1 MPAGTKSVHF
11 KGFMTE
17 SEPRVPKYQ
26 HRQPVRPEKADEM
39 YPEKWPN
46 YTHNDV
52 ETRITNVLE
61 PLSLFAP
68 YPHEDHREPPV
79 ADDRSHKSLELE
91 RPVTPIDEEVK
102 TQPRD
107 FDRLANYVRRRIAAK
122 PDVPYLSM
130 DDQRNLAGIL
140 IGEVTLIWP
149 EIMKQIDDPFLSPL
163 ENKELNRR
171 IAVHIVTVCEKLFN
185 HYLKKAQVLNERGI
199 FSGPANMSR
208 LKAQLALDANK
219 FLNILTIRRYIVAD
233 IRGKEDSD
241 GDDTD
246 TFTAKFSGK
255 QEISHPPLSFQG
267 MIQSSRPKS
276 KTKKYRYKTAEQE
289 AKEISAAMPALDTN
303 KLMGLVADMPDRDLQ
318 TPSQESDGFMSR
330 AAGKQHMTSE
340 LSLEARSVQKILLK
354 RSRSM
359 PQLQIGEDILE
370 ELGIDAKSVRR
381 DELEEVEIAML
392 KRNNEALDRKA
403 KHPLEEKGPQPGT
416 REYAQNDLKQLMSRP
431 QDRHVGKIDED
442 LPPLL
447 QALTRSAKH
456 DGTKEKVLQ
465 KIKELE
471 EKEKREIEKENIPLR
486 EPTHPQP
493 ATVSAKLPGMTV
505 RASDIRVSERV
516 CMSSITIDR
525 FSTVFNDL
533 MDEIDPVTV
542 KNLDKN
548 LFLGE
553 EITEVYKEIMKT
565 VPSTHLRLDDDV
577 FVVPAADSVNLSG
590 TMASASLNKRKAE
603 RVINPKMRSEK
614 QPPWGADDP
623 KTWVKTPNNPPKNF
637 LGEDIFQPTEILVPG
652 LLQIAA
658 TPSNSPS
665 PSGSSSTPS
674 LDQMSVLRLPFMELL
689 QYEIIYPM
697 HVSPSGLRQK
707 DVQQVPSPSIVRL
720 QSSLEKEHTEFNRG
734 RPDSN
739 SNSRKDGC
747 FLLPPKIA
755 VPLSVPRVVTVGL
768 SNIKVQEN
776 DYLGATFHFYD
787 SDDDDDD
794 YEESAGPQISMYTQ
808 SVGPSSHMP
817 HVGAPKIPKP
827 HSSKVSEIRKRQK
840 VEVEREKKLNDLK
853 EVKNK
858 YEEGMWNCN
867 TILMGGL
874 GKDPGMVE
882 DDDDASSKRQKS
894 ADTTKSAKTLHERA
908 AARHSA
914 RQQEKTSTREFI
926 QSRQSRQ
933 SKVTSVTGTMSKM
946 DTDRSEESAPVEV
959 PLTPQDRLEKV
970 WKSLEMPDSHRLD
983 MAIKYS
989 CNEFYSRLFEVIDR
1003 WEKVTEFI
1011 LKREDL
1017 LAKLEKFERNASDPN
1032 RFFEKGNKGSSVKRL
1047 QEAKQRS
1054 FYYKRIDYYDREIKI
1069 EIDYMM
1075 QQFQDIITYKG
1086 RSYEEKM
1093 KWDRIEMLYWLQ
1105 EERKQNALKY
1115 EAMMKQSVP
1124 MKIKSAHLDPITPPS
1139 TAKVK

>member
-1 MPAGTKSVHF
+1 
-11 KGFMTE
+11 
-17 SEPRVPKYQ
+17 
-26 HRQPVRPEKADEM
+26 
-39 YPEKWPN
+39 
-46 YTHNDV
+46 
-52 ETRITNVLE
+52 
-61 PLSLFAP
+61 
-68 YPHEDHREPPV
+68 
-79 ADDRSHKSLELE
+79 
-91 RPVTPIDEEVK
+91 
-102 TQPRD
+102 
-107 FDRLANYVRRRIAAK
+107 
-122 PDVPYLSM
+122 
-130 DDQRNLAGIL
+130 
-140 IGEVTLIWP
+140 
-149 EIMKQIDDPFLSPL
+149 MKQIDDPFLSTL

-171 IAVHIVTVCEKLFN
+171 ISVHIVTVCEKLFH

-219 FLNILTIRRYIVAD
+219 FLNVLTIRRYIVAD
-233 IRGKEDSD
+233 IRGKDDSE
-241 GDDTD
+241 GDDMD

-276 KTKKYRYKTAEQE
+276 RIKKYRYKTAEQE
-289 AKEISAAMPALDTN
+289 AKEISEAMPALDTN

-318 TPSQESDGFMSR
+318 TPSQESEGFMSR
-330 AAGKQHMTSE
+330 AGKQHLTSE
-340 LSLEARSVQKILLK
+340 VSMEMLSVKKILLK

-359 PQLQIGEDILE
+359 PQLQIGENILE
-370 ELGIDAKSVRR
+370 EIGIDANKVRR

-392 KRNNEALDRKA
+392 KRNNEALERKK
-403 KHPLEEKGPQPGT
+403 KHPLVEEGPQPGT
-416 REYAQNDLKQLMSRP
+416 REYAQNDLKRLMSRA
-431 QDRHVGKIDED
+431 QDKDVGKIDED

-456 DGTKEKVLQ
+456 DGMKKKVEQ

-486 EPTHPQP
+486 EPTQPQP

-553 EITEVYKEIMKT
+553 EITEVYREIMKT
-565 VPSTHLRLDDDV
+565 VPTTHLRLDDDV
-577 FVVPAADSVNLSG
+577 YVVPAADSVNLSG
-590 TMASASLNKRKAE
+590 TMASATLNKRKSE
-603 RVINPKMRSEK
+603 RVINPKLRSQK

-637 LGEDIFQPTEILVPG
+637 LGEDIFQPTTPNMERVHDAMHNPG
-652 LLQIAA
+652 KMSQMLQGDNMPKFVAEKMA
-658 TPSNSPS
+658 RTYASWLQWWK
-665 PSGSSSTPS
+665 STVTS
-674 LDQMSVLRLPFMELL
+674 DDYMK
-689 QYEIIYPM
+689 Y
-697 HVSPSGLRQK
+697 
-707 DVQQVPSPSIVRL
+707 
-720 QSSLEKEHTEFNRG
+720 
-734 RPDSN
+734 
-739 SNSRKDGC
+739 
-747 FLLPPKIA
+747 
-755 VPLSVPRVVTVGL
+755 LSTT
-768 SNIKVQEN
+768 EN
-776 DYLGATFHFYD
+776 DYLGATFHFFD
-787 SDDDDDD
+787 SDDEDEED
-794 YEESAGPQISMYTQ
+794 EESAAPPISIYTHSIPQ
-808 SVGPSSHMP
+808 PSHMTLSG
-817 HVGAPKIPKP
+817 VPKPPKP
-827 HSSKVSEIRKRQK
+827 HSSKVSEMRKRHK
-840 VEVEREKKLNDLK
+840 GEVERERKINELK

-858 YEEGMWNCN
+858 YEEGMWNVN

-874 GKDPGMVE
+874 GKDPALIDE
-882 DDDDASSKRQKS
+882 DDDASSKRQKS
-894 ADTTKSAKTLHERA
+894 ADTTKSAKTLQERA

-914 RQQEKTSTREFI
+914 KLQEKTSTRDFI

-946 DTDRSEESAPVEV
+946 DTERSEESAGADA
-959 PLTPQDRLEKV
+959 PLSPQDRLEKV

-1069 EIDYMM
+1069 EIDYMT
-1075 QQFQDIITYKG
+1075 QHFQDIITYKG

-1115 EAMMKQSVP
+1115 EAMMKQQAVP
-1124 MKIKSAHLDPITPPS
+1124 MKVKTAHLDPITPPS
-1139 TAKVK
+1139 TAQVK

>member
-1 MPAGTKSVHF
+1 
-11 KGFMTE
+11 
-17 SEPRVPKYQ
+17 
-26 HRQPVRPEKADEM
+26 
-39 YPEKWPN
+39 
-46 YTHNDV
+46 
-52 ETRITNVLE
+52 
-61 PLSLFAP
+61 
-68 YPHEDHREPPV
+68 
-79 ADDRSHKSLELE
+79 
-91 RPVTPIDEEVK
+91 
-102 TQPRD
+102 
-107 FDRLANYVRRRIAAK
+107 
-122 PDVPYLSM
+122 
-130 DDQRNLAGIL
+130 
-140 IGEVTLIWP
+140 
-149 EIMKQIDDPFLSPL
+149 MKQIDDPFLSTL

-171 IAVHIVTVCEKLFN
+171 ISVHIVTVCEKLFH

-219 FLNILTIRRYIVAD
+219 FLNVLTIRRYIVAD
-233 IRGKEDSD
+233 IRGKDDSE
-241 GDDTD
+241 GDDMD

-276 KTKKYRYKTAEQE
+276 RIKKYRYKTAEQE
-289 AKEISAAMPALDTN
+289 AKEISEAMPALDTN

-318 TPSQESDGFMSR
+318 TPSQESEGFMSR
-330 AAGKQHMTSE
+330 AGKQHLTSE
-340 LSLEARSVQKILLK
+340 VSMEMLSVKKILLK

-359 PQLQIGEDILE
+359 PQLQIGENILE
-370 ELGIDAKSVRR
+370 EIGIDANKVRR

-392 KRNNEALDRKA
+392 KRNNEALERKK
-403 KHPLEEKGPQPGT
+403 KHPLVEEGPQPGT
-416 REYAQNDLKQLMSRP
+416 REYAQNDLKRLMSRA
-431 QDRHVGKIDED
+431 QDKDVGKIDED

-456 DGTKEKVLQ
+456 DGMKKKVEQ

-486 EPTHPQP
+486 EPTQPQP

-553 EITEVYKEIMKT
+553 EITEVYREIMKT
-565 VPSTHLRLDDDV
+565 VPTTHLRLDDDV
-577 FVVPAADSVNLSG
+577 YVVPAADSVNLSG
-590 TMASASLNKRKAE
+590 TMASATLNKRKSE
-603 RVINPKMRSEK
+603 RVINPKLRSQK

-637 LGEDIFQPTEILVPG
+637 LGEDIFQPTTPNMERVHDAMHNPGKMSQMLQGDNMPKFVAEKMARTYASWLQWWKSTVTSDDYMKYLSTTGKLVPG
-652 LLQIAA
+652 VLEFSA
-658 TPSNSPS
+658 TPSNSS
-665 PSGSSSTPS
+665 SVQEHSSSTRSLSSDKLAILSLPS
-674 LDQMSVLRLPFMELL
+674 MDLKQVLEYYPMDQSSYYIPAEDSVLSEKKSANKCYLNTPDGR
-689 QYEIIYPM
+689 
-697 HVSPSGLRQK
+697 
-707 DVQQVPSPSIVRL
+707 PSPSILKRAG
-720 QSSLEKEHTEFNRG
+720 QNRISNG
-734 RPDSN
+734 TGGDHKDSQTL
-739 SNSRKDGC
+739 
-747 FLLPPKIA
+747 LLPKI
-755 VPLSVPRVVTVGL
+755 PLTHSVPSLLAANL
-768 SNIKVQEN
+768 SNVTIVQEN
-776 DYLGATFHFYD
+776 DYLGATFHFFD
-787 SDDDDDD
+787 SDDEDEED
-794 YEESAGPQISMYTQ
+794 EESAAPPISIYTHSIPQ
-808 SVGPSSHMP
+808 PSHMTLSG
-817 HVGAPKIPKP
+817 VPKPPKP
-827 HSSKVSEIRKRQK
+827 HSSKVSEMRKRHK
-840 VEVEREKKLNDLK
+840 GEVERERKINELK

-858 YEEGMWNCN
+858 YEEGMWNVN

-874 GKDPGMVE
+874 GKDPALIDE
-882 DDDDASSKRQKS
+882 DDDASSKRQKS
-894 ADTTKSAKTLHERA
+894 ADTTKSAKTLQERA

-914 RQQEKTSTREFI
+914 KLQEKTSTRDFI

-946 DTDRSEESAPVEV
+946 DTERSEESAGADA
-959 PLTPQDRLEKV
+959 PLSPQDRLEKV

-1069 EIDYMM
+1069 EIDYMT
-1075 QQFQDIITYKG
+1075 QHFQDIITYKG

-1115 EAMMKQSVP
+1115 EAMMKQQAVP
-1124 MKIKSAHLDPITPPS
+1124 MKVKTAHLDPITPPS
-1139 TAKVK
+1139 TAQVK

>member
-1 MPAGTKSVHF
+1 MVHKRVTTYRRPRHKMPAGTKSVHF

-637 LGEDIFQPTEILVPG
+637 LGEDIFQPTTPNMERVHDAMHNPG
-652 LLQIAA
+652 KMSQMLQGDNMPKFVAEKMA
-658 TPSNSPS
+658 RTYASWLQWWK
-665 PSGSSSTPS
+665 STVTS
-674 LDQMSVLRLPFMELL
+674 DDYMK
-689 QYEIIYPM
+689 Y
-697 HVSPSGLRQK
+697 
-707 DVQQVPSPSIVRL
+707 
-720 QSSLEKEHTEFNRG
+720 
-734 RPDSN
+734 
-739 SNSRKDGC
+739 
-747 FLLPPKIA
+747 
-755 VPLSVPRVVTVGL
+755 LSTT
-768 SNIKVQEN
+768 EN

-827 HSSKVSEIRKRQK
+827 HSSKVSEIR
-840 VEVEREKKLNDLK
+840 EREKKLNDLK

>member
-1 MPAGTKSVHF
+1 
-11 KGFMTE
+11 
-17 SEPRVPKYQ
+17 
-26 HRQPVRPEKADEM
+26 
-39 YPEKWPN
+39 
-46 YTHNDV
+46 
-52 ETRITNVLE
+52 
-61 PLSLFAP
+61 
-68 YPHEDHREPPV
+68 
-79 ADDRSHKSLELE
+79 
-91 RPVTPIDEEVK
+91 
-102 TQPRD
+102 
-107 FDRLANYVRRRIAAK
+107 
-122 PDVPYLSM
+122 
-130 DDQRNLAGIL
+130 
-140 IGEVTLIWP
+140 
-149 EIMKQIDDPFLSPL
+149 MKQIDDPFLSTL

-171 IAVHIVTVCEKLFN
+171 ISVHIVTVCEKLFH

-219 FLNILTIRRYIVAD
+219 FLNVLTIRRYIVAD
-233 IRGKEDSD
+233 IRGKDDSE
-241 GDDTD
+241 GDDMD

-276 KTKKYRYKTAEQE
+276 RIKKYRYKTAEQE
-289 AKEISAAMPALDTN
+289 AKEISEAMPALDTN

-318 TPSQESDGFMSR
+318 TPSQESEGFMSR
-330 AAGKQHMTSE
+330 AGKQHLTSE
-340 LSLEARSVQKILLK
+340 VSMEMLSVKKILLK

-359 PQLQIGEDILE
+359 PQLQIGENILE
-370 ELGIDAKSVRR
+370 EIGIDANKVRR

-392 KRNNEALDRKA
+392 KRNNEALERKK
-403 KHPLEEKGPQPGT
+403 KHPLVEEGPQPGT
-416 REYAQNDLKQLMSRP
+416 REYAQNDLKRLMSRA
-431 QDRHVGKIDED
+431 QDKDVGKIDED

-456 DGTKEKVLQ
+456 DGMKKKVEQ

-486 EPTHPQP
+486 EPTQPQP

-553 EITEVYKEIMKT
+553 EITEVYREIMKT
-565 VPSTHLRLDDDV
+565 VPTTHLRLDDDV
-577 FVVPAADSVNLSG
+577 YVVPAADSVNLSG
-590 TMASASLNKRKAE
+590 TMASATLNKRKSE
-603 RVINPKMRSEK
+603 RVINPKLRSQK

-637 LGEDIFQPTEILVPG
+637 LGEDIFQPTGKLVPG
-652 LLQIAA
+652 VLEFSA
-658 TPSNSPS
+658 TPSNSS
-665 PSGSSSTPS
+665 SVQEHSSSTRSLSSDKLAILSLPS
-674 LDQMSVLRLPFMELL
+674 MDLKQVLEYYPMDQSSYYIPAEDSVLSEKKSANKCYLNTPDGR
-689 QYEIIYPM
+689 
-697 HVSPSGLRQK
+697 
-707 DVQQVPSPSIVRL
+707 PSPSILKRAG
-720 QSSLEKEHTEFNRG
+720 QNRISNG
-734 RPDSN
+734 TGGDHKDSQTL
-739 SNSRKDGC
+739 
-747 FLLPPKIA
+747 LLPKI
-755 VPLSVPRVVTVGL
+755 PLTHSVPSLLAANL
-768 SNIKVQEN
+768 SNVTIVQEN
-776 DYLGATFHFYD
+776 DYLGATFHFFD
-787 SDDDDDD
+787 SDDEDEED
-794 YEESAGPQISMYTQ
+794 EESAAPPISIYTHSIPQ
-808 SVGPSSHMP
+808 PSHMTLSG
-817 HVGAPKIPKP
+817 VPKPPKP
-827 HSSKVSEIRKRQK
+827 HSSKVSEMRKRHK
-840 VEVEREKKLNDLK
+840 GEVERERKINELK

-858 YEEGMWNCN
+858 YEEGMWNVN

-874 GKDPGMVE
+874 GKDPALIDE
-882 DDDDASSKRQKS
+882 DDDASSKRQKS
-894 ADTTKSAKTLHERA
+894 ADTTKSAKTLQERA

-914 RQQEKTSTREFI
+914 KLQEKTSTRDFI

-946 DTDRSEESAPVEV
+946 DTERSEESAGADA
-959 PLTPQDRLEKV
+959 PLSPQDRLEKV

-1069 EIDYMM
+1069 EIDYMT
-1075 QQFQDIITYKG
+1075 QHFQDIITYKG

-1115 EAMMKQSVP
+1115 EAMMKQQAVP
-1124 MKIKSAHLDPITPPS
+1124 MKVKTAHLDPITPPS
-1139 TAKVK
+1139 TAQVK

>member
-1 MPAGTKSVHF
+1 
-11 KGFMTE
+11 
-17 SEPRVPKYQ
+17 
-26 HRQPVRPEKADEM
+26 
-39 YPEKWPN
+39 
-46 YTHNDV
+46 
-52 ETRITNVLE
+52 
-61 PLSLFAP
+61 
-68 YPHEDHREPPV
+68 
-79 ADDRSHKSLELE
+79 
-91 RPVTPIDEEVK
+91 
-102 TQPRD
+102 
-107 FDRLANYVRRRIAAK
+107 
-122 PDVPYLSM
+122 
-130 DDQRNLAGIL
+130 
-140 IGEVTLIWP
+140 
-149 EIMKQIDDPFLSPL
+149 MKQIDDPFLSTL

-171 IAVHIVTVCEKLFN
+171 ISVHIVTVCEKLFH

-219 FLNILTIRRYIVAD
+219 FLNVLTIRRYIVAD
-233 IRGKEDSD
+233 IRGKDDSE
-241 GDDTD
+241 GDDMD

-276 KTKKYRYKTAEQE
+276 RIKKYRYKTAEQE
-289 AKEISAAMPALDTN
+289 AKEISEAMPALDTN

-318 TPSQESDGFMSR
+318 TPSQESEGFMSR
-330 AAGKQHMTSE
+330 AGKQHLTSE
-340 LSLEARSVQKILLK
+340 VSMEMLSVKKILLK

-359 PQLQIGEDILE
+359 PQLQIGENILE
-370 ELGIDAKSVRR
+370 EIGIDANKVRR

-392 KRNNEALDRKA
+392 KRNNEALERKK
-403 KHPLEEKGPQPGT
+403 KHPLVEEGPQPGT
-416 REYAQNDLKQLMSRP
+416 REYAQNDLKRLMSRA
-431 QDRHVGKIDED
+431 QDKDVGKIDED

-456 DGTKEKVLQ
+456 DGMKKKVEQ

-486 EPTHPQP
+486 EPTQPQP

-553 EITEVYKEIMKT
+553 EITEVYREIMKT
-565 VPSTHLRLDDDV
+565 VPTTHLRLDDDV
-577 FVVPAADSVNLSG
+577 YVVPAADSVNLSG
-590 TMASASLNKRKAE
+590 TMASATLNKRKSE
-603 RVINPKMRSEK
+603 RVINPKLRSQK

-637 LGEDIFQPTEILVPG
+637 LGEDIFQPTTPNMERVHDAMHNPG
-652 LLQIAA
+652 KMSQMLQGDNMPKFVAEKMA
-658 TPSNSPS
+658 RTYASWLQWWK
-665 PSGSSSTPS
+665 STVTS
-674 LDQMSVLRLPFMELL
+674 DDYMK
-689 QYEIIYPM
+689 Y
-697 HVSPSGLRQK
+697 
-707 DVQQVPSPSIVRL
+707 
-720 QSSLEKEHTEFNRG
+720 
-734 RPDSN
+734 
-739 SNSRKDGC
+739 
-747 FLLPPKIA
+747 
-755 VPLSVPRVVTVGL
+755 LSTT
-768 SNIKVQEN
+768 EN
-776 DYLGATFHFYD
+776 DYLGATFHFFD
-787 SDDDDDD
+787 SDDEDEED
-794 YEESAGPQISMYTQ
+794 EESAAPPISIYTHSIPQ
-808 SVGPSSHMP
+808 PSHMTLSG
-817 HVGAPKIPKP
+817 VPKPPKP
-827 HSSKVSEIRKRQK
+827 HSSKVSEMR
-840 VEVEREKKLNDLK
+840 ERERKINELK

-858 YEEGMWNCN
+858 YEEGMWNVN

-874 GKDPGMVE
+874 GKDPALIDE
-882 DDDDASSKRQKS
+882 DDDASSKRQKS
-894 ADTTKSAKTLHERA
+894 ADTTKSAKTLQERA

-914 RQQEKTSTREFI
+914 KLQEKTSTRDFI

-946 DTDRSEESAPVEV
+946 DTERSEESAGADA
-959 PLTPQDRLEKV
+959 PLSPQDRLEKV

-1069 EIDYMM
+1069 EIDYMT
-1075 QQFQDIITYKG
+1075 QHFQDIITYKG

-1115 EAMMKQSVP
+1115 EAMMKQQAVP
-1124 MKIKSAHLDPITPPS
+1124 MKVKTAHLDPITPPS
-1139 TAKVK
+1139 TAQVK